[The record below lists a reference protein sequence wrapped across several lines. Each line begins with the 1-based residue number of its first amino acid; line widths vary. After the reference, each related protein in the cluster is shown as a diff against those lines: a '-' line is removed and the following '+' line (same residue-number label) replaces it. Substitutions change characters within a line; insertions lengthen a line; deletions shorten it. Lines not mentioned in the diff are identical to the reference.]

1 MKKLMI
7 LVLFTTFF
15 ITGCVQKS
23 GTDQL
28 SFLSEKT
35 VDEMIQDGVT
45 TKTDIL
51 NLFGVG
57 YEVDHES
64 QEQWVYTL
72 TEKQAKSMNFIPL
85 FNLFYHGTRNKT
97 TTLTITYDSRHVVQS
112 HELKEQRETQ
122 TGGVIPYLF

>member
-7 LVLFTTFF
+7 LVLFTTFI

-28 SFLSEKT
+28 SFLSEKL

-45 TKTDIL
+45 TKKDIL

-57 YEVDHES
+57 YEVNQERE
-64 QEQWVYTL
+64 EQWVYTL

-97 TTLTITYDSRHVVQS
+97 TTLIITYDSDYVVKS
-112 HELKEQRETQ
+112 HEFKEQSETE
-122 TGGVIPYLF
+122 TGGVIPHLF

>member
-7 LVLFTTFF
+7 LVLFTTFI

-28 SFLSEKT
+28 SFLSEKL

-45 TKTDIL
+45 TKKDIL

-57 YEVDHES
+57 YEVNQERE
-64 QEQWVYTL
+64 EQWVYTL

-97 TTLTITYDSRHVVQS
+97 TTLIITYDSDYVVKS
-112 HELKEQRETQ
+112 HEFKEQSETE